1 MGPIRIVLVVAATV
15 IVLLVVGFAVS
26 YLLFASGGSD
36 PVLVTIGTG
45 TAP

>member
-1 MGPIRIVLVVAATV
+1 MGPVRIVLVVAATV
-15 IVLLVVGFAVS
+15 IALLVVGFAVS
-26 YLLFASGGSD
+26 YLLFASGGSG